1 MIIKRIVLASLLCAA
16 GLIAPAAFAE
26 TKTVTLAVSGMT

>member
-1 MIIKRIVLASLLCAA
+1 MKRLLTVCIAMAALVTAS
-16 GLIAPAAFAE
+16 AFAE